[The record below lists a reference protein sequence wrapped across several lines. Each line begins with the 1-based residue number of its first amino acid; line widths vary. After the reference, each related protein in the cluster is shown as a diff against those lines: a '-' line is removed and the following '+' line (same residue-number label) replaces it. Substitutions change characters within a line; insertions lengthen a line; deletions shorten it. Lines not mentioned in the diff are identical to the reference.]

1 MHTQL
6 ACCLLSLG
14 LLLLLPSATALPPKV
29 GPYVV
34 SRKTYEV
41 PILDKSDAK
50 ALIYYP
56 SGNDTAESRFPLIS
70 YLHGLAGGG
79 GLDIEGYA
87 VLFAQMA
94 SYGFVVAA
102 PLSCNDGCRD
112 QVNAP
117 YTDCAGLPSVQPANW
132 PSYYGE
138 QLKTMEWAHSAG
150 KEGSDPILSL
160 IDWDAGVGIAGHSMG
175 GQATAITASK
185 NCVVQHFGARIKA
198 AVLHHAANGA
208 VGGGP
213 TPGKTNVGTNVSIPT
228 AAFTSSGDSIWAE
241 TRDIFDAAHHGAAS
255 KLPLL
260 YRDEVGYSHLEPVL
274 APPIENPYLAT
285 FTAAWFKI
293 HLRSGA
299 PGGPGDTW
307 YDMIYGTTPDSLC
320 NSAPMVNCTLVP

>member
-1 MHTQL
+1 MIRFQIFCAL
-6 ACCLLSLG
+6 PFSR
-14 LLLLLPSATALPPKV
+14 LPSCANPPAV
-29 GPYVV
+29 CIV
-34 SRKTYEV
+34 
-41 PILDKSDAK
+41 LDSSPS
-50 ALIYYP
+50 YP
-56 SGNDTAESRFPLIS
+56 ARPRCRPRWGNDTAESQFPLIS

-241 TRDIFDAAHHGAAS
+241 TRYLRCCASRRRVEAADAVS
-255 KLPLL
+255 RRSWLQ
-260 YRDEVGYSHLEPVL
+260 
-274 APPIENPYLAT
+274 PP
-285 FTAAWFKI
+285 
-293 HLRSGA
+293 
-299 PGGPGDTW
+299 
-307 YDMIYGTTPDSLC
+307 
-320 NSAPMVNCTLVP
+320 